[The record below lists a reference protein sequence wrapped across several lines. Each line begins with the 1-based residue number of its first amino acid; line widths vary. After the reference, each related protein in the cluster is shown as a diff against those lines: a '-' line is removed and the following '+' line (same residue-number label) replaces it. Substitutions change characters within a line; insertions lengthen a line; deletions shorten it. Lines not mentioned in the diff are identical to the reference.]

1 MNKRKILCVSGGF
14 FVSPSGSNCIKMSM
28 FDFMHLEK
36 YKETNRIEAKQ
47 AVGGLPHSIWE
58 TYSAFANSDGGV
70 ILLGVAERK
79 EDKTLYPVLLPDAQ
93 RLVAQFWDGVN
104 NPRNVNKNILKM
116 DDVTIEIVDGK
127 EIVVIHVPKAAKQDK
142 PIYIS
147 GNRET
152 GAYYRRGESD
162 IRIPKRRL
170 EEMIAQAKEEMK

>member
-1 MNKRKILCVSGGF
+1 
-14 FVSPSGSNCIKMSM
+14 M
-28 FDFMHLEK
+28 FDWNNLAQ

-79 EDKTLYPVLLPDAQ
+79 TDKSLYAVDLPDPW
-93 RLVAQFWDGVN
+93 RLVAQFWELVN
-104 NPRNVNKNILKM
+104 NPRIVSKNILHEAS
-116 DDVTIEIVDGK
+116 VCIERADGK
-127 EIVVIHVPKAAKQDK
+127 DIVVIYVPKANPQDK
-142 PIYIS
+142 PIYIG

-162 IRIPKRRL
+162 IRIPKARL
-170 EEMIAQAKEEMK
+170 DKMFKELE